1 VSDPVP
7 PDTDPIP
14 LSRPDISDLER
25 TYVSEVLN
33 STRLSFGPFLERF
46 ESQMAERCGTEHAV
60 AVSSGTAALH
70 CIVRALHLSAGD
82 EVLTT
87 PYSFVASSNALLF
100 EDVEPVFVDI
110 DSATYNVDIEKLER
124 AITPRT
130 RGILAVD
137 VFGTPADWPGLTELA
152 EKHDLVLIDDAC
164 EALGAGIQDR
174 SIGTWGDAASFG
186 FYPNKQITTGE
197 GGCITTNDAELAE
210 LCRSLRNQGRATSTR
225 MEHVRLGFNYRMSE
239 MQAAVGCA
247 QLERLDELLDR
258 RSNAAETY
266 HEALAPL
273 SDMLH
278 RPKAAPAGTR
288 SWFVYVV
295 RLPDDA
301 PTGARDRLVRQL
313 KDRGIG
319 SAPYFPSIHLQ
330 PFYREHFGYE
340 PGTLPVTER
349 VAERT
354 LALPF
359 FAGITHV
366 QIERV
371 TETLQHVLPPILD
384 PAPSRTTPAP

>member
-1 VSDPVP
+1 
-7 PDTDPIP
+7 
-14 LSRPDISDLER
+14 
-25 TYVSEVLN
+25 
-33 STRLSFGPFLERF
+33 
-46 ESQMAERCGTEHAV
+46 
-60 AVSSGTAALH
+60 
-70 CIVRALHLSAGD
+70 
-82 EVLTT
+82 
-87 PYSFVASSNALLF
+87 
-100 EDVEPVFVDI
+100 
-110 DSATYNVDIEKLER
+110 
-124 AITPRT
+124 
-130 RGILAVD
+130 
-137 VFGTPADWPGLTELA
+137 
-152 EKHDLVLIDDAC
+152 
-164 EALGAGIQDR
+164 
-174 SIGTWGDAASFG
+174 
-186 FYPNKQITTGE
+186 
-197 GGCITTNDAELAE
+197 
-210 LCRSLRNQGRATSTR
+210 